1 MKKRII
7 LVYFCLLFKI
17 EKLKKY
23 VEIKFVVCFLLEF
36 NKEYYLLVYCVFL

>member
-36 NKEYYLLVYCVFL
+36 NSKYYLLVYCVFL